1 MTAILNLG
9 SKFKIKNTDKRL
21 KEQDKIDYGND
32 NAISTIKELN
42 IDDSAFDNRLD
53 KVTNY
58 LDSISRNDLSGG
70 KIPEGYKSIQR
81 YSLLPPFCYVSIL
94 QNDEFSDIIYNVDEL
109 PLNDEEVKIYR
120 SIKELLEKEIDSP
133 RMLDNVELS
142 FGATVSK
149 LLKDHFMGKKEQG
162 ILLEKVKYYLRRDIV
177 GFGPIDPMFHDPF
190 IEDIT
195 CGGANKPIFVYHRR
209 YEGLRTSVMFQD
221 PEFLDGFVMKM
232 VHRAGKHISAAHPI
246 VDASLPG
253 NHRLAALYKKEVT
266 TMGSSFTIRKFRE
279 DPITIVDLINS
290 DTLDVD
296 MAAYMW
302 LLLDNK
308 KSLMIIG
315 STGGGKT
322 TILNAVTALINPS
335 YKIFSVED
343 VAEINIAHENWFSL
357 VSRAS
362 FGLESQGEIGLFDL
376 LKSGMRH
383 RPDYLLVGEIRGE
396 EAYVLFQALAT
407 GHGGMATMHAD
418 DSEAAVRRLVQK
430 PMDIPQAYVPLMNCI
445 ITVKRVKVSTGKS
458 SHVMAR
464 RVTEVTEVVS
474 SESLNPVFLWDPQYD
489 GYLDNISKSKHLPRV
504 AQDVGINMN
513 EVAASLADRKRIL
526 TWLINRG
533 IRDFRSISKVI
544 GMFNQ
549 DPQRLLEKV
558 ETS

>member
-9 SKFKIKNTDKRL
+9 SKFKIKNTAKPVTEKDKL
-21 KEQDKIDYGND
+21 ELDNNEAAI
-32 NAISTIKELN
+32 NAIKD
-42 IDDSAFDNRLD
+42 IDFGETAFDSRLE
-53 KVTNY
+53 KVANY
-58 LDSISRNDLSGG
+58 LDQVSRKEWSGS
-70 KIPEGYKSIQR
+70 KIPDGYKSIQR
-81 YSLLPPFCYVSIL
+81 YSLVPPFCYVNVL
-94 QNDEFSDIIYNVDEL
+94 QNEEYSDVIYSVDEL
-109 PLNDEEVKIYR
+109 PMNNEEVKIYH

-133 RMLDNVELS
+133 RMLENVELS
-142 FGATVSK
+142 FSSEVSR
-149 LLKDHFMGKKEQG
+149 LLKSHFPATKEEAV
-162 ILLEKVKYYLRRDIV
+162 LLEKVKYYLRRDIV
-177 GFGPIDPMFHDPF
+177 GFGLIDPLFHDPF

-195 CGGANKPIFVYHRR
+195 CGGAGKPIFVYHRR
-209 YEGLRTSVMFQD
+209 YEGLRTNVTFAD
-221 PEFLDGFVMKM
+221 AEFLDSFVMKM
-232 VHRAGKHISAAHPI
+232 VHRAGKHVSAAHPI

-290 DTLDVD
+290 DALDID
-296 MAAYMW
+296 MAAYLW

-308 KSLMIIG
+308 KSLIIIG

-418 DSEAAVRRLVQK
+418 DSEAAVRRLLQK
-430 PMDIPQAYVPLMNCI
+430 PMDIPPAYVPLMNCI
-445 ITVKRVKVSTGKS
+445 ITVKRVKVNTGKS
-458 SHVMAR
+458 YVMTR
-464 RVTEVTEVVS
+464 RVTEVTEVLS
-474 SESLNPVFLWDPQYD
+474 SDSLNPVFSWDPQYD
-489 GYLDNISKSKHLPRV
+489 GYLDNLARSKHLPRV
-504 AQDVGINMN
+504 VEDVGISM
-513 EVAASLADRKRIL
+513 EDVISSLAERKQIL

-533 IRDFRSISKVI
+533 IRDFRSISKII

-558 ETS
+558 ESS